1 MAQNDALLDAIM
13 NYDLN
18 KAVRE
23 LQLRHPLKPTS
34 QLESIV
40 DYVVSR
46 APGKHGD
53 RLRLI
58 RDIEHALAQWGTQ
71 LEQFELHLD
80 QIAAEPQPQ
89 TDPYVTAQVDKNG
102 MLTTLTI
109 DPHALTRYTSEQL
122 GQVVTRSLQAVF
134 DHVDTKVRTAHG
146 GHIPKPDRAA
156 EPKITIK
163 ATHNTG
169 STVTVDRWL
178 RPIACH
184 IDPSTTTLG
193 PEVLSHLIARLCRT
207 AQERVSR
214 QILAQIASGGD
225 IGDIREPASWHAIDD
240 DQAQT
245 SDVRVDVELSNV

>member
-58 RDIEHALAQWGTQ
+58 RNIEHALAQWETQ
-71 LEQFELHLD
+71 VEQFELHLD
-80 QIAAEPQPQ
+80 EIAAAPQPQ

-102 MLTTLTI
+102 ILTTLTI
-109 DPHALTRYTSEQL
+109 NPEAFTRYTSEQL
-122 GQVVTRSLQAVF
+122 GQAVTRSLQAAF
-134 DHVDTKVRTAHG
+134 DHVDAKVRDAHG

-156 EPKITIK
+156 EPKVTIK
-163 ATHNTG
+163 ATHSTG

-184 IDPSTTTLG
+184 IHPSATTRG

-214 QILAQIASGGD
+214 QILAQITSGGD
-225 IGDIREPASWHAIDD
+225 IGDIRHPASWHATEDH
-240 DQAQT
+240 QT
-245 SDVRVDVELSNV
+245 QHSDVRVDVELSNL